1 MSLQD
6 KVAIVTGSSS
16 GIGAAIAIKFA
27 EEGAKVTIVG
37 RNKEKLNN
45 VAKKLGDHL
54 MLAADVTKEEDAKR
68 IINETVKRFGKLDI
82 LVNNA
87 GAATIAKFDDE
98 KLMTVFDQVMNINVR
113 SAVYLTHL
121 ARPYLIKTK
130 GNVVNIS
137 GISGMKPQVINGFLS
152 VSVSKAALDHF
163 TRAVALELSPHGIR
177 VNAVCPG
184 PVYSDIFEN
193 LGVAKEEENGFY
205 ESMRQ
210 STALKRVS
218 DPVEIADLVIFLASD
233 KAKGI
238 TGTVSVSDN
247 GFLLQ

>member
-54 MLAADVTKEEDAKR
+54 VVTADVTKEEDAQR
-68 IINETVKRFGKLDI
+68 ILKETVKKFGKLDI

-87 GAATIAKFDDE
+87 GIATIAKFDDE
-98 KLMTVFDQVMNINVR
+98 NLMTVFDEIMKLNIR
-113 SAVYLTHL
+113 SVVYLTHI
-121 ARPYLIKTK
+121 ARPHLVETK
-130 GNVVNIS
+130 GNVVNVS
-137 GISGMKPQVINGFLS
+137 GVAGIKPFANGFLS
-152 VSVSKAALDHF
+152 LAVSKAALDHF
-163 TRAVALELSPHGIR
+163 TRSVALELAPNGIR
-177 VNAVCPG
+177 VNAVSPG

-193 LGVAKEEENGFY
+193 MGVKKEDASGFY
-205 ESMRQ
+205 ENMRQ

-218 DPVEIADLVIFLASD
+218 DPVEIADLVTFLASD
-233 KAKGI
+233 KAKAI
-238 TGTVSVSDN
+238 TGTISVCDN
-247 GFLLQ
+247 GLLL